1 MSYVRRISSQLRRAY
16 EGKAWHGPSLR
27 EILDGV
33 TAEQAARKPL
43 ESAHSIWELVL
54 HISAWES
61 AVLKMLEG
69 EYVENPDEGDWPAI
83 EETSDAAW
91 HETLATLESKHM
103 KLRDAVAR
111 LEDERLN
118 EPLAE
123 GKPSA
128 YFTIHGVIQHT
139 LYHAG
144 QIALLKRGR
153 SNVTD
158 A

>member
-43 ESAHSIWELVL
+43 SRAHSIWELVL

-61 AVLKMLEG
+61 AVLKRLVG
-69 EYVENPDEGDWPAI
+69 EYVEEPDEGDWPAI

-91 HETLATLESKHM
+91 QASLQTLESKHM

-111 LEDERLN
+111 LEDERL
-118 EPLAE
+118 
-123 GKPSA
+123 
-128 YFTIHGVIQHT
+128 
-139 LYHAG
+139 
-144 QIALLKRGR
+144 
-153 SNVTD
+153 
-158 A
+158 

>member
-1 MSYVRRISSQLRRAY
+1 MSEVRRIKSQLRRAY

-43 ESAHSIWELVL
+43 AQAHSIWELVL

-61 AVLKMLEG
+61 AVMKSIEG
-69 EYVENPDEGDWPAI
+69 EYTEEPDEGDWPAV

-91 HETLATLESKHM
+91 QEALQTLESKHM

-128 YFTIHGVIQHT
+128 YFALHGVIQHT

-144 QIALLKRGR
+144 QIALLKRG
-153 SNVTD
+153 
-158 A
+158 

>member
-1 MSYVRRISSQLRRAY
+1 MSEVKRIASQLRRAY
-16 EGKAWHGPSLR
+16 EGQAWHGPSLR

-43 ESAHSIWELVL
+43 NQAHSIWEITL
-54 HISAWES
+54 HISAWEG
-61 AVLKMLEG
+61 AALKRIEG
-69 EYVENPDEGDWPAI
+69 EYVEEPDEGDWPAV
-83 EETSDAAW
+83 EDASDAAW
-91 HETLATLESKHM
+91 REALATLESKHM

-123 GKPSA
+123 GKPSS
-128 YFTIHGVIQHT
+128 YFTLHGVIQHT

-144 QIALLKRGR
+144 QIALLKRG
-153 SNVTD
+153 
-158 A
+158 

>member
-16 EGKAWHGPSLR
+16 EGQAWHGPSLR

-43 ESAHSIWELVL
+43 AEAHSIWELVL

-61 AVLKMLEG
+61 AVVKMLEG
-69 EYVENPDEGDWPAI
+69 EYTETPDEGDWPVV
-83 EETSDAAW
+83 EDTSGAAW
-91 HETLATLESKHM
+91 QQTLQALESKHM
-103 KLRDAVAR
+103 RLRDAVAR
-111 LEDERLN
+111 FDEERLN
-118 EPLAE
+118 EPLAA

-128 YFTIHGVIQHT
+128 YFAIHGVIQHT

-144 QIALLKRGR
+144 QIALLKRG
-153 SNVTD
+153 
-158 A
+158 

>member
-1 MSYVRRISSQLRRAY
+1 MSEIKRIVSQLRRAY
-16 EGKAWHGPSLR
+16 EGQAWHGPSLR

-33 TAEQAARKPL
+33 TAEQAVAKPI
-43 ESAHSIWELVL
+43 SQTHSIWEIAL

-61 AVLKMLEG
+61 AVLKRLEG
-69 EYVENPDEGDWPAI
+69 QYVEEPDEGDWPAV
-83 EETSDAAW
+83 EDTSESAWQRSLAA
-91 HETLATLESKHM
+91 LESKHM
-103 KLRDAVAR
+103 KLREAVAR

-144 QIALLKRGR
+144 QIALLKKGL
-153 SNVTD
+153 S
-158 A
+158 

>member
-1 MSYVRRISSQLRRAY
+1 MSEARRIKSLLRRAY
-16 EGKAWHGPSLR
+16 EGQAWHGPSLR
-27 EILDGV
+27 ELLNGV
-33 TAEQAARKPL
+33 TAEQAVRKPL
-43 ESAHSIWELVL
+43 AQAHSIWELVL

-69 EYVENPDEGDWPAI
+69 QYVEAPDEGDWPAVT
-83 EETSDAAW
+83 ETSDEAW
-91 HETLATLESKHM
+91 QEALAVLESRHM

-118 EPLAE
+118 EPMAE

-128 YFTIHGVIQHT
+128 YFALHGVIQHT

-144 QIALLKRGR
+144 QIALLKRG
-153 SNVTD
+153 
-158 A
+158 

>member
-1 MSYVRRISSQLRRAY
+1 MSEVKRIKSLLRRAY

-27 EILDGV
+27 EILDTV

-43 ESAHSIWELVL
+43 AQAHSIWELVL

-61 AVLKMLEG
+61 AVLKSLEG
-69 EYVENPDEGDWPAI
+69 EYTEEPDEGDWPAV
-83 EETSDAAW
+83 EETSDEAW
-91 HETLATLESKHM
+91 QQTLSALESKHM

-118 EPLAE
+118 EPMAE
-123 GKPSA
+123 GKPSP
-128 YFTIHGVIQHT
+128 YFMLHGVIQHT

-144 QIALLKRGR
+144 QIALLKRG
-153 SNVTD
+153 
-158 A
+158 

>member
-16 EGKAWHGPSLR
+16 EGQAWHGPSLR

-43 ESAHSIWELVL
+43 AQAHSIWELVL
-54 HISAWES
+54 HISAWEG
-61 AVLKMLEG
+61 AVLKGLEG
-69 EYVENPDEGDWPAI
+69 EYTETPDEGDWPAV
-83 EETSDAAW
+83 EDTSDAAW
-91 HETLATLESKHM
+91 QETLATLESKHM

-111 LEDERLN
+111 LEEERLN

-144 QIALLKRGR
+144 QIALLKRG
-153 SNVTD
+153 
-158 A
+158 

>member
-16 EGKAWHGPSLR
+16 EGQAWHGPSLR
-27 EILDGV
+27 EILAGV

-43 ESAHSIWELVL
+43 AQAHSIWEIVL
-54 HISAWES
+54 HISAWEG
-61 AVLKMLEG
+61 AVLKGLEG
-69 EYVENPDEGDWPAI
+69 EYTENPDEGDWPAV
-83 EETSDAAW
+83 EDTSDAAW
-91 HETLATLESKHM
+91 QATLSMLESKHM

-111 LEDERLN
+111 LEEERLN

-144 QIALLKRGR
+144 QIALLKRG
-153 SNVTD
+153 
-158 A
+158 